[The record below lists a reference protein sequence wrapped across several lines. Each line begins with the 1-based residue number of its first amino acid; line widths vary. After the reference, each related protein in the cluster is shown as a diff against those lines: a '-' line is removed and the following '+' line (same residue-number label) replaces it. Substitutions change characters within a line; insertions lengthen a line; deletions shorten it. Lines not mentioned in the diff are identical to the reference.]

1 MSMKPAVLSLR
12 CVAPMI
18 LAASCLWSSQAA
30 AQGVMCAVVANR
42 NVTAFE
48 RMVADKI
55 SAGWEV
61 KGGIAFMDVGGWTVL
76 MCSR

>member
-1 MSMKPAVLSLR
+1 MSVEKGVLSLR
-12 CVAPMI
+12 FVVPMI
-18 LAASCLWSSQAA
+18 LAASSLWSVQAA
-30 AQGVMCAVVANR
+30 AQGVTCAVVANR

-48 RMVADKI
+48 RMVAEKI

-76 MCSR
+76 MCNR